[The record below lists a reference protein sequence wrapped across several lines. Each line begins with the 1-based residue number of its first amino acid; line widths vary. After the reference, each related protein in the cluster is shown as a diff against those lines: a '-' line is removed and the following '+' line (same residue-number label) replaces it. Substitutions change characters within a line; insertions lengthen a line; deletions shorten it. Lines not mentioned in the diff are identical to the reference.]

1 MKIDNAVIFAR
12 KFTYIYCRWI
22 CFCRDNERQISWL
35 QTSFL
40 HLFSFLGKLPNWG
53 MDTVFLHQ
61 IILYALLWSRHTKI
75 FLLVPIVTEMR
86 KVKCFSAILVV
97 SQLVIFL
104 SDTNL
109 LYPSTND
116 RNFEGS
122 HIFFRKIRKFISLW
136 PQINKL
142 CVIPP
147 LKQSTMTMK
156 NYST

>member
-12 KFTYIYCRWI
+12 KFTYIYCKWI
-22 CFCRDNERQISWL
+22 CFCRDNEKQISWL

-97 SQLVIFL
+97 SQLVIFVW
-104 SDTNL
+104 
-109 LYPSTND
+109 
-116 RNFEGS
+116 
-122 HIFFRKIRKFISLW
+122 HKFIISINQRQKFWRFYTSFFAKSGSLYLYG
-136 PQINKL
+136 PK
-142 CVIPP
+142 
-147 LKQSTMTMK
+147 
-156 NYST
+156 

>member
-12 KFTYIYCRWI
+12 KFTYIYCKWI
-22 CFCRDNERQISWL
+22 CFCRDRRISWL

-97 SQLVIFL
+97 SQLVIFVW
-104 SDTNL
+104 
-109 LYPSTND
+109 
-116 RNFEGS
+116 
-122 HIFFRKIRKFISLW
+122 HKFIISINQRQQFWRFSHLFS
-136 PQINKL
+136 QNQKVYIFMAKINKL

-147 LKQSTMTMK
+147 LKKSTMTMK
-156 NYST
+156 TYST

>member
-12 KFTYIYCRWI
+12 KFTYIYCKWI
-22 CFCRDNERQISWL
+22 CFCRDNEKQISWL

-86 KVKCFSAILVV
+86 KVKCFSAILAV
-97 SQLVIFL
+97 SQLVIFAW
-104 SDTNL
+104 
-109 LYPSTND
+109 
-116 RNFEGS
+116 
-122 HIFFRKIRKFISLW
+122 HKFIISINQRQKFWRFYTSFFAKSGSLYLYGK
-136 PQINKL
+136 NK
-142 CVIPP
+142 
-147 LKQSTMTMK
+147 
-156 NYST
+156 